1 MTSRED
7 DWEVD
12 INLGSSTGR
21 NVFQRKGVFNYEPDK
36 ELALA
41 CERYQY
47 AIPNIYSDGEDDA
60 DSSIASS
67 SIISGQLSEL
77 SLINLD
83 NFMYD
88 EEPTLTAE
96 TILPDNQ
103 NKFPGTIRK
112 LRARHKENQD
122 HDDWNDDIEIP
133 SRNIQFSLT
142 KKKSYEQL
150 LDVFDDNDSIGP
162 SVSQRG
168 SPCSFEVQTKEH
180 TQPSRYRYVE
190 QDEDSFSE
198 LDFPE
203 NMALLPKKLNE
214 KKSIAYDRLSPA
226 SHVTAVDSNKS
237 TAKKSSLLTKVKREN
252 DNDDFLEGLEIKEKV
267 FKASI
272 SASKLPIPQPQRSTS
287 TNKTK
292 SGTSHFV
299 SRLARPT
306 QTRPNVV
313 DQAAK
318 RTPFQSAIPQ
328 VPQQRQPPPIRR
340 NILSNPQTTL
350 PRETELPTR
359 HTAYT
364 YKQPPQRKQFSLR
377 NNLQL
382 MNNNTSLP
390 RNAESSPS
398 EKRGAN
404 GSTLIAKPKTKI
416 PISYCSRLDNIDNL
430 NDLQPMRSRTTKM
443 EPKDFS
449 RNERINIDHSWKK
462 SGQPSKIKLIQPNEQ
477 NLRKEYHGMKYDFRT
492 HSWKGNESGLIDF
505 PEKPAVKKHPKLVLL
520 TSKQRTPSKYTAIM
534 SDNMIFKPESQS
546 WVSPSGKENNDL
558 DGIEDL
564 PEDLRPV
571 SKRMPKH
578 SQYRNKMTEF
588 KLSIEI
594 KRQMMAEQQQHENL
608 IKQWPLNE
616 EESYMTST
624 AGHKVPVSKYFL
636 FTQSF

>member
-1 MTSRED
+1 MTYQED

-12 INLGSSTGR
+12 INLGSSTGQ
-21 NVFQRKGVFNYEPDK
+21 NLFQRKGVFNYEPDK

-47 AIPNIYSDGEDDA
+47 SIPNLYSDGEDDA

-112 LRARHKENQD
+112 LRASHKENQD

-133 SRNIQFSLT
+133 SRDIQFSLT

-168 SPCSFEVQTKEH
+168 SPCSFE
-180 TQPSRYRYVE
+180 

-203 NMALLPKKLNE
+203 NMALLPKRLNE
-214 KKSIAYDRLSPA
+214 KKSVAYDRLSPA
-226 SHVTAVDSNKS
+226 SHVTAVDSNKPA
-237 TAKKSSLLTKVKREN
+237 AKKLSLLAKVKREN

-267 FKASI
+267 FKGSI

-292 SGTSHFV
+292 PGTSHF
-299 SRLARPT
+299 
-306 QTRPNVV
+306 
-313 DQAAK
+313 
-318 RTPFQSAIPQ
+318 
-328 VPQQRQPPPIRR
+328 
-340 NILSNPQTTL
+340 
-350 PRETELPTR
+350 LPTR

-382 MNNNTSLP
+382 MNNNTSLL

-430 NDLQPMRSRTTKM
+430 NDLQPMRSKTTKM

-477 NLRKEYHGMKYDFRT
+477 VLRKEYHGMKYDFRT

-534 SDNMIFKPESQS
+534 SDSMVFKPESQS

-564 PEDLRPV
+564 HEDLRPV

-588 KLSIEI
+588 KLSIEV

-608 IKQWPLNE
+608 IKQWPLSE
-616 EESYMTST
+616 EESYMIST